1 MVETRHSLSLR
12 RNMDNWQHNFI
23 KTNGIN
29 LHYVS
34 AGAGT
39 LMLMLHGFPEFW
51 YSWRHQIEEFSTG
64 YHTVAVDLRG
74 YNDSDKPEGQS
85 AYQMSEFVEDVRG
98 VITGLG
104 YEDCILV
111 AHDWGGAIAWNFVY
125 TYPEMVEKLIVL
137 NIPHPAKFAQGLKTP
152 EQLLKS
158 WYIFAFQL
166 PWLPE
171 FLFQLNDYQA
181 IKEAFSGMAIDK
193 TAFSEADLNA
203 YRDAAAKPG
212 ALTAMINYYRG
223 IFTQLFDSQPQE
235 WQILDIPTLT
245 IWGEEDTALGK
256 ELTYGTEAYVRDW
269 QIKYI
274 PNCSHWV
281 QQEQPALVNRY
292 IREFIEPQ

>member
-1 MVETRHSLSLR
+1 M
-12 RNMDNWQHNFI
+12 NNWQHNFI
-23 KTNGIN
+23 STNGIN

-34 AGAGT
+34 EGAGK

-51 YSWRHQIEEFSTG
+51 YSWRHQIKEFASD
-64 YHTVAVDLRG
+64 YHTVALDLRG
-74 YNDSDKPEGQS
+74 YNDSDKPASLS
-85 AYQMSEFVEDVRG
+85 AYQMSEFIQDIKS

-111 AHDWGGAIAWNFVY
+111 AHDWGGAIAWNFAY
-125 TYPEMVEKLIVL
+125 AYPEMVEKLIVL
-137 NIPHPAKFAQGLKTP
+137 NIPHPAKFAQGLRTP
-152 EQLLKS
+152 QQLLKS
-158 WYIFAFQL
+158 WYILAFQI
-166 PWLPE
+166 PFLPE
-171 FLFQLNDYQA
+171 LLFQLNDYQA
-181 IKEAFSGMAIDK
+181 IKEVFSGMAIDK

-223 IFTQLFDSQPQE
+223 IFPLLFNNQPE
-235 WQILDIPTLT
+235 WQILEIPTLT
-245 IWGEEDTALGK
+245 IWGEADTALGK

-281 QQEQPALVNRY
+281 QQEQPALVNSY
-292 IREFIEPQ
+292 IWEFLQQ

>member
-1 MVETRHSLSLR
+1 M
-12 RNMDNWQHNFI
+12 NNWQHNFI
-23 KTNGIN
+23 STNGIN

-34 AGAGT
+34 EGAGK

-51 YSWRHQIEEFSTG
+51 YSWRHQIKEFASD
-64 YHTVAVDLRG
+64 YHTVALDLRG
-74 YNDSDKPEGQS
+74 YNDSDKPASLS
-85 AYQMSEFVEDVRG
+85 AYQMSEFIQDLKG

-111 AHDWGGAIAWNFVY
+111 AHDWGGAIAWNFAY
-125 TYPEMVEKLIVL
+125 AYPEMVEKLIVL
-137 NIPHPAKFAQGLKTP
+137 NIPHPAKFAQGLRTP
-152 EQLLKS
+152 QQLLKS
-158 WYIFAFQL
+158 WYILAFQIPL
-166 PWLPE
+166 LPE
-171 FLFQLNDYQA
+171 LLFQLNDYQA
-181 IKEAFSGMAIDK
+181 IKEVFSGMAIDK

-223 IFTQLFDSQPQE
+223 IFPLLFNNQPE
-235 WQILDIPTLT
+235 WQILEIPTLT
-245 IWGEEDTALGK
+245 IWGEADTALGK

-281 QQEQPALVNRY
+281 QQEQPALVNSY
-292 IREFIEPQ
+292 IWEFLQQ

>member
-1 MVETRHSLSLR
+1 MMS
-12 RNMDNWQHNFI
+12 NIDNWQHNFI

-34 AGAGT
+34 AGAGK

-51 YSWRHQIEEFSTG
+51 YSWRHQIEEFSTD

-74 YNDSDKPEGQS
+74 YNDSDKPEGLS

-111 AHDWGGAIAWNFVY
+111 AHDWGGAIAWSFAY
-125 TYPEMVEKLIVL
+125 AYPEMVEKLIVL
-137 NIPHPAKFAQGLKTP
+137 NIPHPAKFAEGLKTP
-152 EQLLKS
+152 EQLAKS
-158 WYIFAFQL
+158 WYMLAFQI

-171 FLFQLNDYQA
+171 FLCQLNDYQA
-181 IKEAFSGMAIDK
+181 IEEAFVGMAIDK
-193 TAFSEADLNA
+193 TAFSAADLNA

-212 ALTAMINYYRG
+212 ALTAMINYYRN
-223 IFTQLFDSQPQE
+223 IFSQLFDRQAQE

-292 IREFIEPQ
+292 IREFI

>member
-1 MVETRHSLSLR
+1 MQNVERLA
-12 RNMDNWQHNFI
+12 HNFI
-23 KTNGIN
+23 NTNGIR

-34 AGAGT
+34 QGQGK

-51 YSWRHQIEEFSTG
+51 YSWRYQIEEFATH

-74 YNDSDKPEGQS
+74 YNDSDKPQGIE
-85 AYQMSEFVEDVRG
+85 AYRISELVADIKG

-104 YEDCILV
+104 YEDCVLV
-111 AHDWGGAIAWNFVY
+111 AHDWGGAIAWNLAY
-125 TYPEMVEKLIVL
+125 AYPEMVEKLIVL
-137 NIPHPAKFAQGLKTP
+137 NIPHPAKFAEGLQTP
-152 EQLLKS
+152 QQLLKS
-158 WYIFAFQL
+158 WYIFAFQI

-171 FLFQLNDYQA
+171 LFFSLNDYQA
-181 IKEAFSGMAIDK
+181 IKSAFPGMAIDK

-223 IFTQLFDSQPQE
+223 IFEFLTGDRQQYG
-235 WQILDIPTLT
+235 ILDIPTLT

-281 QQEQPALVNRY
+281 QQEQPALVNTY
-292 IREFIEPQ
+292 IKEFLER